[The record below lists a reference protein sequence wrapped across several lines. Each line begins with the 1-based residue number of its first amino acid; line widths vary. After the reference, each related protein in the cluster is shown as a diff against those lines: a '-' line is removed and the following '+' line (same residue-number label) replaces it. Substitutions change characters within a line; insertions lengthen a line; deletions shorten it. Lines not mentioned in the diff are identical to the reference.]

1 MKNLKKIVLI
11 LIILMIIIAICLVL
25 VIQFSKKS
33 IENQGDEGEDISFD
47 SSKIEEVT
55 DKIRYYTV
63 SSCITKYFTQ
73 IEKDN
78 FKYYER
84 TSEGE
89 YVLAVEQSEINQDNY
104 DLLSTEYIEK
114 NNITVNNV
122 SQYIDN
128 ITEAVIYTPLEMKA
142 SIDVNAEKYI
152 THGFIENGQNDFIK
166 EVYVIVNLDNNNK
179 TFSIEPLLQQKYNS
193 IDEIEIE
200 NKNLEIKKNENNT
213 FSDEQISYEYVSKA
227 YFNAYKRMCLSN
239 PTLAYKYLDSEYKQK
254 RFSSIDKYKE
264 YVEKNKKELNIITL
278 KEYLV
283 NNQDDYTEYVCK
295 DQYENLYI
303 FKEKSIN
310 NFSILLDTY
319 TITSNKFTTEYQNA
333 TTQKKVMLNVDKW
346 MQMLNNRDYEAA
358 FNVLDETFR
367 NNNFN
372 GDVNKFEAFMR
383 EKYPGHYDVSYI
395 NYSEQAGGICTQGL
409 ALNEIGTSNNNN
421 TISKEQMLTIIIKL
435 KDDMNFTMSFTK
447 DS

>member
-142 SIDVNAEKYI
+142 SIDVNAEKYK

-166 EVYVIVNLDNNNK
+166 
-179 TFSIEPLLQQKYNS
+179 
-193 IDEIEIE
+193 
-200 NKNLEIKKNENNT
+200 
-213 FSDEQISYEYVSKA
+213 
-227 YFNAYKRMCLSN
+227 
-239 PTLAYKYLDSEYKQK
+239 
-254 RFSSIDKYKE
+254 
-264 YVEKNKKELNIITL
+264 
-278 KEYLV
+278 
-283 NNQDDYTEYVCK
+283 
-295 DQYENLYI
+295 
-303 FKEKSIN
+303 
-310 NFSILLDTY
+310 
-319 TITSNKFTTEYQNA
+319 
-333 TTQKKVMLNVDKW
+333 
-346 MQMLNNRDYEAA
+346 
-358 FNVLDETFR
+358 
-367 NNNFN
+367 
-372 GDVNKFEAFMR
+372 
-383 EKYPGHYDVSYI
+383 
-395 NYSEQAGGICTQGL
+395 
-409 ALNEIGTSNNNN
+409 
-421 TISKEQMLTIIIKL
+421 
-435 KDDMNFTMSFTK
+435 
-447 DS
+447 